1 MEKRHNVQRQWEW
14 EEERE
19 IACCWM
25 QKSPDKYE
33 NPKSGGRKKEPKQ
46 GSKRRRKKH
55 ALYKHLWRNKSSVFL
70 PRRLNR
76 SWLERGLV
84 AWTTP
89 KSRVSRDKLQP
100 FFTTFSLI
108 RSGLFVLLQ
117 KEFCS
122 LPRSVFLSL
131 YLSLSKSR
139 ARFRSLSVRMA
150 GLLKRS
156 GRGWSLVCLFLHATK
171 SVLCVCVFLTRER
184 ICLPRRRRRREK
196 SKSKKRKKNSLFRC
210 IKKIIS
216 SFTKR
221 IQREL
226 STQNPHEQ
234 RERWTAEDGPPQGR
248 ILPWW

>member
-108 RSGLFVLLQ
+108 RSGLFVSSSKKNFVLFL
-117 KEFCS
+117 EVSFS
-122 LPRSVFLSL
+122 RSICLYLNHALASALFLSGWL
-131 YLSLSKSR
+131 DYWNE
-139 ARFRSLSVRMA
+139 AGAAGRSFVS
-150 GLLKRS
+150 S
-156 GRGWSLVCLFLHATK
+156 Y
-171 SVLCVCVFLTRER
+171 TRENLCFWR
-184 ICLPRRRRRREK
+184 GREMFYPEEE
-196 SKSKKRKKNSLFRC
+196 RKFFVL
-210 IKKIIS
+210 II
-216 SFTKR
+216 F
-221 IQREL
+221 L
-226 STQNPHEQ
+226 DH
-234 RERWTAEDGPPQGR
+234 
-248 ILPWW
+248 WWLASIRKW

>member
-108 RSGLFVLLQ
+108 RSGLFVSSKKNFVLFL
-117 KEFCS
+117 EVSFS
-122 LPRSVFLSL
+122 RSICLYLNHALASALFLSGWL
-131 YLSLSKSR
+131 DYWNE
-139 ARFRSLSVRMA
+139 AGAAGRSFVSSYTRQNL
-150 GLLKRS
+150 
-156 GRGWSLVCLFLHATK
+156 C
-171 SVLCVCVFLTRER
+171 CVCVFLTRER
-184 ICLPRRRRRREK
+184 ICLPRRRREK